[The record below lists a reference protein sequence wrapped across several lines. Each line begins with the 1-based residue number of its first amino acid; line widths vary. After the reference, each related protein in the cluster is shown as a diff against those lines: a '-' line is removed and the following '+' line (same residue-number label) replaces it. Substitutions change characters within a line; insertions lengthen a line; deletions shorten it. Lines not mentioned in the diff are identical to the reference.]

1 MVGNNDQLRKEQ
13 LKKEWKAWKKFKGKD
28 IGLGWNPIKRT
39 VDTSNDWW
47 ESRLNVVPEAQKFR
61 TLGIDPEFEGKLD
74 QMFMGIVATVIKHG
88 HLLQV
93 QSVVNI
99 LRMLTTTCLK
109 RKKKKMR

>member
-1 MVGNNDQLRKEQ
+1 
-13 LKKEWKAWKKFKGKD
+13 D

-39 VDTSNDWW
+39 VDASNDWW
-47 ESRLNVVPEAQKFR
+47 ETQRFR
-61 TLGIDPEFEGKLD
+61 TLGIDPEFEGKFD

-93 QSVVNI
+93 HSVVNI

-109 RKKKKMR
+109 RMKKKMR